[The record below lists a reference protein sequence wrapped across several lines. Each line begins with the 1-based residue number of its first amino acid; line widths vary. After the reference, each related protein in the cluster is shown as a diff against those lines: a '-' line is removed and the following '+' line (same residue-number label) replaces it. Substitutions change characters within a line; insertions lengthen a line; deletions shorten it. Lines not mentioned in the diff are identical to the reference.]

1 MMKDKSRYFLI
12 GGIVLLVCVF
22 IGISYAYWQLTLQ
35 QSGTNV
41 VTTDCFN
48 ITFTDSNDINLQKA
62 YPITDSEGSSLAPY
76 TFTIENTCDGPAG
89 YQINI
94 ETMSQD
100 SGVKVLPEEYL
111 KANLIETDSSNISTN
126 NLTSDYEVSTTIDG
140 AIKAYMLDT
149 GIIQGK
155 TSKTFELRL
164 WLDYDTPVIDEVM
177 NATYNGKISVISTY
191 REAPSNMIMAKDFTI
206 DPETAEGDINQD
218 TMQIISDSFWQ
229 HNMNIKT
236 ITFESTL
243 DPKEGVAYT
252 YDISAN
258 QDGSV
263 MAYLVENGTV
273 QSPVT
278 QESIPA
284 YDMYIQSNGKV
295 YANYDSSWL
304 FGLFGNLT
312 EINNLQNLDTSYAT
326 NMNSMFLNDGQLVE
340 LDLSSFDTSNVTD
353 MGYMFSWMSFLTEL
367 DLSSFD
373 TSNVTDMSSMF
384 SWMPSLTELNLSS
397 FDTSNVTN
405 MSEMFY
411 TENGSALTRLNL
423 STFDTS
429 NVTDM
434 SYMFFGM
441 YSLTELDLSSFD
453 TSNVTDM
460 SGMFYY
466 MVSLTK
472 LDLSFFDTSNVT
484 DMTYMFAEMY
494 SLTKLDLSSF
504 DTSSV
509 TSMEGMFHFYDNK
522 PSLLTSLNLSSF
534 DTSNVT
540 NMSYM
545 FYGIDFLT
553 ELDLSSFDTSN
564 VTDMSWMFGGMESL
578 TELDLSSFDTSSVT
592 DMSDMFSSSSLT
604 TLDLSTFDTSNVTD
618 MSSMFSWMPSLTELD
633 LSSFD
638 TSNVT
643 DMSDMFYAAESL
655 TELDLSHFNTSNVM
669 DMSCMFAE
677 MYSLTKLD
685 LSSFDTSNVTN
696 MSQMFYGSSSLTN
709 ITYGTKF
716 VHASDANITSMF
728 SNCPAN
734 KPTDPSWDGVF

>member
-1 MMKDKSRYFLI
+1 MA
-12 GGIVLLVCVF
+12 
-22 IGISYAYWQLTLQ
+22 AYITTKC
-35 QSGTNV
+35 TNV

-48 ITFTDSNDINLQKA
+48 ITFVDSNDINLQKA
-62 YPITDSEGSSLAPY
+62 YPITDSEGSSLTPY
-76 TFTIENTCDGPAG
+76 TFTIENTCDGPAS
-89 YQINI
+89 YQINL

-126 NLTSDYEVSTTIDG
+126 NLTSDYEVGTTIDG
-140 AIKAYMLDT
+140 AIKAYKLDT

-177 NATYNGKISVISTY
+177 NATYNGKISIISTY

-206 DPETAEGDINQD
+206 DPETGEGDINPD

-229 HNMNIKT
+229 HNLNIKT

-243 DPKEGVAYT
+243 NPKEDATYI

-258 QDGSV
+258 QDNSV

-312 EINNLQNLDTSYAT
+312 EINNLQNLDTSYVT
-326 NMNSMFLNDGQLVE
+326 NMSGMF
-340 LDLSSFDTSNVTD
+340 
-353 MGYMFSWMSFLTEL
+353 GYMSSLTEL
-367 DLSSFD
+367 DLSFFD
-373 TSNVTDMSSMF
+373 TSNVTDMSRMF
-384 SWMPSLTELNLSS
+384 A
-397 FDTSNVTN
+397 
-405 MSEMFY
+405 Y
-411 TENGSALTRLNL
+411 
-423 STFDTS
+423 
-429 NVTDM
+429 
-434 SYMFFGM
+434 M

-460 SGMFYY
+460 SYMFC
-466 MVSLTK
+466 MANGSALTT
-472 LDLSFFDTSNVT
+472 LNLSSFDTSNVT
-484 DMTYMFAEMY
+484 DMSYMFRDTN
-494 SLTKLDLSSF
+494 LTTLDLS
-504 DTSSV
+504 
-509 TSMEGMFHFYDNK
+509 H
-522 PSLLTSLNLSSF
+522 F

-545 FYGIDFLT
+545 FY
-553 ELDLSSFDTSN
+553 N
-564 VTDMSWMFGGMESL
+564 VS
-578 TELDLSSFDTSSVT
+578 
-592 DMSDMFSSSSLT
+592 
-604 TLDLSTFDTSNVTD
+604 
-618 MSSMFSWMPSLTELD
+618 SLTELD

-643 DMSDMFYAAESL
+643 DMSDMFYR
-655 TELDLSHFNTSNVM
+655 
-669 DMSCMFAE
+669 
-677 MYSLTKLD
+677 
-685 LSSFDTSNVTN
+685 
-696 MSQMFYGSSSLTN
+696 SSSLNN
-709 ITYGTKF
+709 ITYGNNF
-716 VHASDANITSMF
+716 VYANNANVSGMF
-728 SNCPAN
+728 SGCPAN
-734 KPTDPSWDGVF
+734 KPTDPSWEGII

>member
-1 MMKDKSRYFLI
+1 MMRDKSRYFLI
-12 GGIVLLVCVF
+12 GGIVLLICVF
-22 IGISYAYWQLTLQ
+22 VGVSYAYWQLTLQ

-48 ITFTDSNDINLQKA
+48 ITFVDSNDINLQKA
-62 YPITDSEGSSLAPY
+62 YPITDSEGSSLTPY
-76 TFTIENTCDGPAG
+76 TFTIENTCDGPAS
-89 YQINI
+89 YQINL

-126 NLTSDYEVSTTIDG
+126 NLTSDYEVGTTIDG
-140 AIKAYMLDT
+140 AIKAYKLDT

-177 NATYNGKISVISTY
+177 NATYNGKISIISTY

-206 DPETAEGDINQD
+206 DPETGEGDINPD

-229 HNMNIKT
+229 HNLNIKT

-243 DPKEGVAYT
+243 NPKEDATYI

-258 QDGSV
+258 QDNSV

-312 EINNLQNLDTSYAT
+312 EINNLQNLDTSYVT
-326 NMNSMFLNDGQLVE
+326 NMSD
-340 LDLSSFDTSNVTD
+340 
-353 MGYMFSWMSFLTEL
+353 MFSWMS
-367 DLSSFD
+367 
-373 TSNVTDMSSMF
+373 
-384 SWMPSLTELNLSS
+384 
-397 FDTSNVTN
+397 
-405 MSEMFY
+405 
-411 TENGSALTRLNL
+411 
-423 STFDTS
+423 
-429 NVTDM
+429 
-434 SYMFFGM
+434 
-441 YSLTELDLSSFD
+441 SLTELDLSSFD

-460 SGMFYY
+460 SYMFC
-466 MVSLTK
+466 MANGSALTT
-472 LDLSFFDTSNVT
+472 LNLSSFDTSNVT
-484 DMTYMFAEMY
+484 DMSYMFRDTN
-494 SLTKLDLSSF
+494 LTTLDLS
-504 DTSSV
+504 
-509 TSMEGMFHFYDNK
+509 H
-522 PSLLTSLNLSSF
+522 F

-545 FYGIDFLT
+545 FY
-553 ELDLSSFDTSN
+553 N
-564 VTDMSWMFGGMESL
+564 VS
-578 TELDLSSFDTSSVT
+578 
-592 DMSDMFSSSSLT
+592 
-604 TLDLSTFDTSNVTD
+604 
-618 MSSMFSWMPSLTELD
+618 SLTELD

-643 DMSDMFYAAESL
+643 DMSDMFYVMSSL
-655 TELDLSHFNTSNVM
+655 TALDLSSFDTSNVANM
-669 DMSCMFAE
+669 NSMFFAME
-677 MYSLTKLD
+677 SLIELD
-685 LSSFDTSNVTN
+685 LSSFDTSNVTD
-696 MSQMFYGSSSLTN
+696 MSDMFYRSSSLNN
-709 ITYGTKF
+709 ITYGNNF
-716 VHASDANITSMF
+716 VYANNANVSGMF
-728 SNCPAN
+728 SGCPAN
-734 KPTDPSWDGVF
+734 KPTDPSWEGII